1 MNRLRGFK
9 KQKGPPAIKH
19 RQIDR
24 DLYLGVK
31 RRSLIAGDPADML
44 KLQQA
49 FDCFK
54 FLYPGLES
62 EVSA

>member
-1 MNRLRGFK
+1 MNRLIGFK
-9 KQKGPPAIKH
+9 KQTGPPAIKH

-31 RRSLIAGDPADML
+31 RRSLIAGDPADIL

-49 FDCFK
+49 FDMFQISLPW
-54 FLYPGLES
+54 FRI
-62 EVSA
+62 

>member
-31 RRSLIAGDPADML
+31 RRSLIAGDPADIL

-49 FDCFK
+49 FDMFQISLPW
-54 FLYPGLES
+54 FRI
-62 EVSA
+62 